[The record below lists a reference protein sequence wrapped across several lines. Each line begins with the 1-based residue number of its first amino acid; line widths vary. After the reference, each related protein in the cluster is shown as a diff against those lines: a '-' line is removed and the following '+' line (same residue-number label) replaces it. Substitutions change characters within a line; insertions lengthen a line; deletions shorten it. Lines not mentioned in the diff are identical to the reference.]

1 MDPKRLREIPFFARL
16 GKREL
21 EQVGAWTDEVEIPAG
36 RVLGREGSVA
46 YEFFVI
52 EEGSVEVTVDGKH
65 LAELGPGDFFGEI
78 GLLESE
84 RRTATVKATT
94 PLRVIVML
102 GRDFRRMEQE
112 IPDVAQQIREAI
124 EVRLGRRPDS

>member
-1 MDPKRLREIPFFARL
+1 MDPKRLREIPFFASL

-21 EQVGAWTDEVEIPAG
+21 DQVGAWTDEVELPAG
-36 RVLGREGSVA
+36 RVLGREGSMA

-52 EEGSVEVTVDGKH
+52 EDGAAEVTVDGKH
-65 LAELGPGDFFGEI
+65 LTDLGPGDFFGEI

-84 RRTATVKATT
+84 RRTATVTTTT
-94 PLRVIVML
+94 PMRVIVMF
-102 GRDFRRMEQE
+102 GRDFRLMEREMPQ
-112 IPDVAQQIREAI
+112 VAQQIREAI